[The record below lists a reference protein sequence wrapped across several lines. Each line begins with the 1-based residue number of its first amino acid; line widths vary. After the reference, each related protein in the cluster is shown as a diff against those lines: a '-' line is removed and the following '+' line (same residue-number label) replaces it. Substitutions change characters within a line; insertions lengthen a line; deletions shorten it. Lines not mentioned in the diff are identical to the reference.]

1 MFGIPKIYLLFVKI
15 TGMVLMKLMK
25 PLSSLNHKK
34 KLIHRTAPVKT
45 RKKELKYEHKKKY
58 FMIGGKKSVNNFIN

>member
-1 MFGIPKIYLLFVKI
+1 
-15 TGMVLMKLMK
+15 MVLMKLMK